1 MRIISQTGLLDI
13 PYEMVNLEIIEVKK
27 EVKILYKKDYIVV
40 ANSPCNHLDL
50 YDLSKNHMLGAYS
63 TEEKAKKAMEMCRS
77 QYAENEFNKS
87 LIPRE
92 ENCLEISSNGTV
104 ERATDGIKR
113 KYIFQFPAD
122 EEVE

>member
-1 MRIISQTGLLDI
+1 MRIISQDGHVDL
-13 PYEMVNLEIIEVKK
+13 PYERTHLCSNTENVMARCDGK
-27 EVKILYKKDYIVV
+27 EYL
-40 ANSPCNHLDL
+40 
-50 YDLSKNHMLGAYS
+50 MGRYS
-63 TEEKAKKAMEMCRS
+63 THEKAIKAMEMCRS
-77 QYAENEFNKS
+77 QYVENEFNKS

-104 ERATDGIKR
+104 ERTTDGIKR